1 MRLYLAILAL
11 ALEGQ
16 LAPAL
21 AQGVQP
27 QGQAG
32 TPGQQA
38 AYEGHAGTP
47 EQQAACAATCSNF
60 ALT

>member
-38 AYEGHAGTP
+38 ATKAMP
-47 EQQAACAATCSNF
+47 ERRNSKRPARRRAQI
-60 ALT
+60 LP